1 MKHGKRVCDTLKAI
15 RLDIARAN
23 GIEYAPSECNHEGDC
38 AGTCPA
44 CESEMRYL
52 EREIARKRSL
62 GKAALIA
69 GVSLGLM
76 SFTTTSGDSSPL
88 ATNDRPDVDEDSIA
102 KKPLIIPRAA
112 DDQRVR
118 DEVFGRPP
126 EPMPKFPG
134 GYDAMMEYIKE
145 NLHYPAE
152 AAKNQIEGTVLVGL
166 HVGVDGKLI
175 EAIITNPVDPN
186 LDEEALRI
194 CKSMPDFEPGRMGK
208 QIVES
213 WLVVPVKF
221 SLEEED

>member
-1 MKHGKRVCDTLKAI
+1 
-15 RLDIARAN
+15 
-23 GIEYAPSECNHEGDC
+23 
-38 AGTCPA
+38 
-44 CESEMRYL
+44 
-52 EREIARKRSL
+52 
-62 GKAALIA
+62 
-69 GVSLGLM
+69 
-76 SFTTTSGDSSPL
+76 
-88 ATNDRPDVDEDSIA
+88 
-102 KKPLIIPRAA
+102 
-112 DDQRVR
+112 
-118 DEVFGRPP
+118 
-126 EPMPKFPG
+126 
-134 GYDAMMEYIKE
+134 MMEYIKE

-186 LDEEALRI
+186 LDDEALRI

>member
-15 RLDIARAN
+15 RLDIAHAN

-52 EREIARKRSL
+52 EREIARKRAL

-76 SFTTTSGDSSPL
+76 SFTTTSGDSRPL
-88 ATNDRPDVDEDSIA
+88 ATSDRPDVDEDSIA

-194 CKSMPDFEPGRMGK
+194 CKSMPDFEPGRMGERS
-208 QIVES
+208 VES